1 MSARARRGQTM
12 DANDLAPLVSE
23 FQQSDRNI
31 FGSTKAR
38 GKVEDFIR
46 INRFSLNTWW
56 WVNAAAVVAHL
67 ATIGFMIGM
76 IVRDGSGT
84 VPVSVTALTGR
95 PGAANT
101 TVVLDG
107 VGPAHPRWIAFAFEI
122 ICVFMHILVY
132 PVVECYSSTE
142 KAGGLRV
149 LDMTQ
154 LQSSEY
160 VNGACMTDENG
171 RYAYYDGVVARRHN
185 PYRWAEYSVSAS
197 LIFTGV
203 QVICGVVDFSALASA
218 FAANFAVMWFGWW
231 SEKSNMRVF
240 ERPDTRNVGPFV
252 LGAVA
257 ALGPWIG
264 VIISVVK
271 IRNGVPSVALA
282 AMGTLAGFFFSFAQ
296 IELFYVIQCFR
307 MSYVD
312 KEVFYTILSCI
323 CKVTLSFLIFYS
335 TEPV

>member
-1 MSARARRGQTM
+1 M
-12 DANDLAPLVSE
+12 DPTENWFLLSE
-23 FQQSDRNI
+23 FRQGDRDL

-46 INRFSLNTWW
+46 INRFSLSTWR
-56 WVNAAAVVAHL
+56 WVNLAAIVAHL
-67 ATIGFMIGM
+67 ATIGFMIAM
-76 IVRDGSGT
+76 IVREGSGT
-84 VPVSVTALTGR
+84 VPVSVSALTGR

-107 VGPAHPRWIAFAFEI
+107 VGPAHPRWIAFAFEL
-122 ICVFMHILVY
+122 ICVLMHILVY
-132 PVVECYSSTE
+132 PAVEFYESSDKE
-142 KAGGLRV
+142 GGLRV

-154 LQSSEY
+154 LQSSEH
-160 VNGACMTDENG
+160 VNGGCLTDENG
-171 RYAYYDGVVARRHN
+171 NYVYYDGVVARRHN

-240 ERPDTRNVGPFV
+240 ERPDSRNVGPFL
-252 LGAVA
+252 LGTVA

-264 VIISVVK
+264 VILSVAK
-271 IRNGVPSVALA
+271 IRNGVPAVALA

-312 KEVFYTILSCI
+312 KEVFYTILSCV

-335 TEPV
+335 TAPA